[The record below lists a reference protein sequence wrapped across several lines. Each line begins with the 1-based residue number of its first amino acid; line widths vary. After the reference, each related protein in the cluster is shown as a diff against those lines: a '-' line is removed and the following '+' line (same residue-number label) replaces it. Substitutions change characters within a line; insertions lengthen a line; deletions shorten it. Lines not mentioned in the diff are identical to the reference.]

1 MSDLEGPAV
10 SVGSKVYPLEFDEP
24 SAIASR
30 KHSAAP
36 RADSLVWLSPAEV
49 CEVIPG
55 MTVTLLQRM
64 RDAGKGPRYAK
75 PSPKTVVYNLADVHA
90 YVRSTIVTT
99 KEQA

>member
-1 MSDLEGPAV
+1 MSNVTAMRPRA
-10 SVGSKVYPLEFDEP
+10 
-24 SAIASR
+24 
-30 KHSAAP
+30 SAADET
-36 RADSLVWLSPAEV
+36 RWLSPAEV

-75 PSPKTVVYNLADVHA
+75 PSAKTVVYSLADVNA

-99 KEQA
+99 REQS